1 MKAAVDAIRSWANAG
16 LALIYPEV
24 CQICQEHRAPI
35 EDGLVCVNCR
45 SQVQFI
51 QPPFCDRCGLP
62 FQGAITTT
70 FECTN
75 CRELDLHFTSARSAV
90 VLKTVV
96 SEAMHAYKYHRAMW
110 FERFLAGLLLQKAI
124 PTLRQQTWDVIVPV
138 PLHATKLRER
148 EFNQAARLA
157 KHLGKAI
164 NLPVNERI
172 LQRVT
177 VTQTQTKL
185 SRADR
190 AKNVRGAFAVRKDIR
205 LDSKKIIVFDD
216 MFTTGATT
224 SDCARALRNAGA
236 AEVCVWTVARGL

>member
-1 MKAAVDAIRSWANAG
+1 MPSVVGTIRSWANAG
-16 LALIYPEV
+16 LGLIYPEV
-24 CQICQEHRAPI
+24 CQICHKSRAPM
-35 EDGLVCVNCR
+35 EDGLVCGACR
-45 SQVQFI
+45 SQVRFI

-62 FQGAITTT
+62 FEGEITHT
-70 FECTN
+70 FQCTN

-96 SEAMHAYKYHRAMW
+96 SEAMHAYKYNRAMW
-110 FERFLAGLLLQKAI
+110 FERFLAGLLLQKAV
-124 PTLRQQTWDVIVPV
+124 PVLRAQTWDLIVPV
-138 PLHATKLRER
+138 PLHPTKLRER

-157 KHLGKAI
+157 KHLGAAL
-164 NLPVNERI
+164 NLRVDERS

-177 VTQTQTKL
+177 ATQTQTRL

-190 AKNVRGAFAVRKDIR
+190 AKNVRGAFAMRKGVR
-205 LDSKKIIVFDD
+205 LASKRVIVLDD

-224 SDCARALRNAGA
+224 SDCARALRGAGA

>member
-1 MKAAVDAIRSWANAG
+1 MKTVADTIQGWANAG

-24 CQICQEHRAPI
+24 CQLCHERRAPVA
-35 EDGLVCVNCR
+35 DGLVCVSCR

-75 CRELDLHFTSARSAV
+75 CRELDLQFSSARSAV

-96 SEAMHAYKYHRAMW
+96 SEAMHAYKYNRAMW
-110 FERFLAGLLLQKAI
+110 FERFLAGLLLQKAV
-124 PTLRQQTWDVIVPV
+124 PALRQQAWDMIVPV
-138 PLHATKLRER
+138 PLHTTKLRER

-157 KHLGKAI
+157 KHLGAAI
-164 NLPVNERI
+164 NLPVDERV
-172 LQRVT
+172 LQRVAA
-177 VTQTQTKL
+177 TQTQTKL
-185 SRADR
+185 SRTDR
-190 AKNVRGAFAVRKDIR
+190 AKNVRGAFAVRKGVR
-205 LDSKKIIVFDD
+205 LASKKIIVLDD

-224 SDCARALRNAGA
+224 SDCARALRGAGA